1 MEIKANILVVDDNE
15 ELSDGIKEFLE
26 HEEYAVECA
35 NCGKDAIAL
44 VQDNKYD
51 VALVDI
57 EMPDMSGSELVK
69 KLSSISSSMRCR
81 IFSIITKSLFGI
93 SLCIKREFS
102 ARKTGSCSP

>member
-69 KLSSISSSMRCR
+69 KLSSISSSM
-81 IFSIITKSLFGI
+81 G
-93 SLCIKREFS
+93 
-102 ARKTGSCSP
+102 